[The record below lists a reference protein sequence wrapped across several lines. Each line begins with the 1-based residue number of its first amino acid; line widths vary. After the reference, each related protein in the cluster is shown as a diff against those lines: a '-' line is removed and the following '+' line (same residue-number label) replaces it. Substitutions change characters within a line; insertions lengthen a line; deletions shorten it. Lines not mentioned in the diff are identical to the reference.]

1 MNDVSYPIGKFEKK
15 ESYTEE
21 EIQKNIAAIDILPDT
36 LSAAIAG
43 LKEDQIETQYRDGGW
58 TIRQVI
64 HHLADSHMNAFI
76 RTKKMLTEKNPTIM
90 PYRQELWAE
99 MPDSLECDYEVSLSF
114 LTMLHHRW
122 VILLRSMTKED
133 LSRTY
138 VHPEYDQTYTL
149 AQVIA
154 LYAWHSKHH
163 TAHITTLR
171 YLKGW

>member
-1 MNDVSYPIGKFEKK
+1 MTDVSYPIRKFEKK
-15 ESYTEE
+15 DSYTKD
-21 EIQKNIAAIDILPDT
+21 EIQMNIASIDMLPDT
-36 LSAAIAG
+36 LSAARAG
-43 LKEDQIETQYRDGGW
+43 LNEDQLNTQYREGGW
-58 TIRQVI
+58 TVRQVI

-76 RTKKMLTEKNPTIM
+76 RTKLMLTEENPTIL
-90 PYRQELWAE
+90 PYRQDAWAE
-99 MPDSLECDYEVSLSF
+99 MPDSVDADADTSLSL

-122 VILLRSMTKED
+122 VMLLRTLQSED
-133 LSRTY
+133 MVKTY
-138 VHPEYDQTYTL
+138 VHPEYGQSYTT

>member
-1 MNDVSYPIGKFEKK
+1 MTDTSYPIGKFEKQDA
-15 ESYTEE
+15 YTQE
-21 EIQKNIAAIDILPDT
+21 EIQQNIAFIDILPDT

-43 LKEDQIETQYRDGGW
+43 LDEDQMNTPYREGGW
-58 TIRQVI
+58 TVNQVI

-76 RTKKMLTEKNPTIM
+76 RTKLMVTEDNPTIL
-90 PYRQELWAE
+90 PYRQAEWAE
-99 MPDSLECDYEVSLSF
+99 LPDSVETDPEISLSL

-122 VILLRSMTKED
+122 VMLLRSLKQED
-133 LSRTY
+133 MSRTY

>member
-1 MNDVSYPIGKFEKK
+1 MSDVSYPIGKFEMKD
-15 ESYTEE
+15 SYSGEE
-21 EIQKNIAAIDILPDT
+21 TQKHIAAIDILPDT

-43 LKEDQIETQYRDGGW
+43 LNEDQLDTPYRDGGW
-58 TIRQVI
+58 TVRQVI

-76 RTKKMLTEKNPTIM
+76 RIKKMLTEDNPTIL
-90 PYRQELWAE
+90 PYIQDAWAE
-99 MPDSLECDYEVSLSF
+99 MPDSLEVDAEISLSL

-122 VILLRSMTKED
+122 VMLLRSLNDKD
-133 LSRTY
+133 LGKTY
-138 VHPEYDQTYTL
+138 HHPEYDTTFTL
-149 AQVIA
+149 EQVIA